1 MGPSKKWYPKSNAII
16 FLTILLTSFRVMGQ
30 KVSKNEGKD
39 EASGQHRLTLLMANA
54 FIPAADNIAGQN
66 SVFIVPAWGIN
77 YDYWLNAK
85 IGFGVHN
92 TLILQQYKIE
102 KSREDIIIER
112 SFPIVV
118 TGEILYK
125 PLKNLAVSAGAGR
138 ELEKH
143 ESFTVIN
150 LGLEYGFEL
159 RPGWELSLNL
169 LYDNKIDAY
178 DSWMFGVGFSKFFSK
193 TNRRE

>member
-1 MGPSKKWYPKSNAII
+1 MDCLKKRIANVGVII
-16 FLTILLTSFRVMGQ
+16 ILTMLSTNIRVMAQ
-30 KVSKNEGKD
+30 TASENEGKD
-39 EASGQHRLTLLMANA
+39 EASPHHRLTLLMANA

-77 YDYWLNAK
+77 YDYWLNHK

-112 SFPIVV
+112 SFPVVV

-125 PLKNLAVSAGAGR
+125 PLENLTVSAGAGR

-143 ESFTVIN
+143 ESFTVVN

-159 RPGWELSLNL
+159 RPGFELSLNL

-193 TNRRE
+193 TNSRE

>member
-1 MGPSKKWYPKSNAII
+1 MFSLIG
-16 FLTILLTSFRVMGQ
+16 FRVNAQ
-30 KVSKNEGKD
+30 IESENAVE
-39 EASGQHRLTLLMANA
+39 EETSGMHRLTILMANA

-77 YDYWLNAK
+77 YDYWLNHK

-102 KSREDIIIER
+102 KSREEIIIER
-112 SFPIVV
+112 SFPVVV
-118 TGEILYK
+118 TGEILFK
-125 PLKNLAVSAGAGR
+125 PFKNLTVSAGAGR
-138 ELEKH
+138 EFEKH
-143 ESFTVIN
+143 ESFTVVN

-159 RPGWELSLNL
+159 RPGFELSLNL
-169 LYDNKIDAY
+169 LYDNKIDGY

-193 TNRRE
+193 TNRKE